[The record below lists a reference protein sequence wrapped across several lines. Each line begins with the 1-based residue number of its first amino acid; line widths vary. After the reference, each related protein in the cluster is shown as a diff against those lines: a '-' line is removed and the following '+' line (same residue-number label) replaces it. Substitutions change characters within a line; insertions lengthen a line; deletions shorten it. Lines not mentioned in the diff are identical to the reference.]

1 MDLKQRA
8 VEIAR
13 REEMEAKVIFLY
25 WVRL

>member
-13 REEMEAKVIFLY
+13 REEMEAKSDFLH